1 MVPVMNADIV
11 LGSASPRRADLLR
24 QMGLSFDV
32 VAGDVEERR
41 LANETPVVYC
51 ERIALAKARHVANR
65 CRARLII
72 AADTVVVLRDE
83 ILGKPNDE
91 ASAREMLSRLSGHTH
106 RVVTGVSVL
115 ERSSGDYELFSVISH
130 VTFRVVQPE
139 EIDRYV
145 RTGEPMDK
153 AGAYGIQERGA
164 VFVRFISGS
173 YSNIMGLP
181 LYETARALTRF
192 GVFVV

>member
-1 MVPVMNADIV
+1 MVPIMSVDIV

-32 VAGDVEERR
+32 VAGGVDERR
-41 LANETPVVYC
+41 LADETPVAYC
-51 ERIALAKARHVANR
+51 ERIALAKAHDVAKR
-65 CRARLII
+65 CCARLII
-72 AADTVVVLRDE
+72 AADTIVVLGDE
-83 ILGKPNDE
+83 ILGKPDDE
-91 ASAREMLSRLSGHTH
+91 AAAREMLSRLSGHTH

-115 ERSSGDYELFSVISH
+115 ERASGDYELFSVISH
-130 VTFRVVQPE
+130 VTFRVIQPD
-139 EIDRYV
+139 EIERYV
-145 RTGEPMDK
+145 STGEPMDK
-153 AGAYGIQERGA
+153 AGAYGIQGRGA

-181 LYETARALTRF
+181 VYETARALARF